1 MSTKIVV
8 DYRNP
13 AQRRYI
19 YQPYWISSL
28 ELDHADIPNDE
39 TKIGIMF
46 SFPAAK
52 YGAITAPIISVLQV
66 CCQITE
72 VWAGGTITVNVGE
85 HTLLTDAVTDGG
97 VATLVDFDQY
107 IASTTIT
114 NGTVGAYFA
123 AAASSDWLTSR
134 LLWTEAAAACV
145 LPLDAVVPAVG
156 VDITTDSTT
165 TAGKL
170 RVHMLICEVPLV

>member
-1 MSTKIVV
+1 MATKIIK

-39 TKIGIMF
+39 TVIGIMA
-46 SFPAAK
+46 SFPAVK
-52 YGAITAPIISVLQV
+52 YGGGSPHIMLLQM

-72 VWAGGTITVNVGE
+72 GFVGGPITINIGL
-85 HTLLTDAVTDGG
+85 HTLATDVVTTGG
-97 VATLVDFDQY
+97 VATLVDFDEY
-107 IASTTIT
+107 IANASIT
-114 NGTVGAYFA
+114 A
-123 AAASSDWLTSR
+123 ATAGKYYAVAASSDWLTSR
-134 LLWTEAAAACV
+134 LLWTEAAASGIFPA
-145 LPLDAVVPAVG
+145 DSTVPAIG
-156 VDITTDSTT
+156 ADITTDSTL

-170 RVHMLICEVPLV
+170 RVHALICEIPLV

>member
-1 MSTKIVV
+1 MATKIVK

-19 YQPYWISSL
+19 FQPYWISSL
-28 ELDHADIPNDE
+28 ELKALDIGSDE
-39 TKIGIMF
+39 TKIGIMM
-46 SFPAAK
+46 SFPAVK
-52 YGAITAPIISVLQV
+52 YGGGSPRISVLQV

-72 VWAGGTITVNVGE
+72 AFAGGSITVNVGT
-85 HTLLTDAVTDGG
+85 HTLLVDTVTDGG
-97 VATLVDFDQY
+97 VATLVDFDEY
-107 IASTTIT
+107 IAAATIT
-114 NGTVGAYFA
+114 HGTLGAYFG

-134 LLWTEAAAACV
+134 LLWTEADAACI

-156 VDITTDSTT
+156 VDLTSDGTM

-170 RVHMLICEVPLV
+170 RVHMLIAEIPLV